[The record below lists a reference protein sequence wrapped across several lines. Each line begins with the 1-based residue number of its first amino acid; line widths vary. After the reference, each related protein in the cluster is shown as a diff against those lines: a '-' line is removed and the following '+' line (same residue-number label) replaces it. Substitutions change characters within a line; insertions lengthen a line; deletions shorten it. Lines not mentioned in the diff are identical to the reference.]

1 MLNPQS
7 VDNETWLS
15 RLATTSGEWLRGD
28 GPESDIV
35 ISSRVRLARNIA
47 GFPFVSRASADIR
60 HQIVQLAQESLNS
73 PGQPSRRFVNVE
85 TLSPLDCQ
93 FLMER
98 QLISR
103 ELARSDGPRAV
114 VIADGERHSI
124 MINEEDHLRIQ
135 VLHSGLALEECWK
148 ECDQLD
154 DQIEASVP
162 YAVHPQFGYLTAC
175 PTNAGT
181 GIRISVMLHLPGLR
195 LNRDIQK
202 VNNTAQ
208 KLSLAVRGL
217 YGEGSQALGD
227 FYQLSNQVTLGMSEP
242 DLLGH
247 VQRVVLQVVS
257 WERKVRE
264 TLLRDGRA
272 KLHDQVARAFGTLT
286 SARTISSE
294 ETMHLLSIVRM
305 GLRLGLVSNLD
316 VGVINELFIHTQP
329 AHLQKLQGEELEAD
343 RRNVARANYLR
354 QRLSSSSVS

>member
-1 MLNPQS
+1 MLNSES
-7 VDNETWLS
+7 VDNDTWLS
-15 RLATTSGEWLRGD
+15 KLATTSGEWLRGD

-35 ISSRVRLARNIA
+35 ISSRVRLARNVA
-47 GFPFVSRASADIR
+47 GFPFVSRSSADIR
-60 HQIVQLAQESLNS
+60 HQIVQLVQESFS
-73 PGQPSRRFVNVE
+73 GTTQTPRRFVNVE
-85 TLSPLDCQ
+85 TLSALDCQ

-114 VIADGERHSI
+114 VIADGERQSV

-154 DQIEASVP
+154 DQIEASIP
-162 YAVHPQFGYLTAC
+162 WSVHPQFGYLTAC

-227 FYQLSNQVTLGMSEP
+227 FYQLSNQVTLGMSEA

-247 VQRVVLQVVS
+247 VQRVVLQVIS

-264 TLLRDGRA
+264 TLLRDGRG

-316 VGVINELFIHTQP
+316 VGAINELFIHTQP

-343 RRNVARANYLR
+343 RRNVARASYLR
-354 QRLSSSSVS
+354 RRLGASSVS